1 MNSMSLASRSSMFLF
16 VSIFSS
22 VLAFANNGAPQPKLS
37 DSEIAGIDRLFARWN
52 RTNSP
57 GFAVGVIRN
66 GSLVFAKG
74 YGMSNLEYGIPI
86 TPRSPFY
93 IASMSKQ
100 FTAACAAV
108 LVQQGRL
115 RLDDDVRKYIPEM
128 PDYRKRLTIDHLIH
142 HTGGVREWSSLV
154 LFAGRDLRYEDRLD
168 NEDVFRLLRRQKSLE
183 FDPGAEYRYSSGGYQ
198 LLTVIIER
206 ITGMSL
212 NDFAQKNIFEPLG
225 MKNTFFESNYAAILP
240 GRVESYRPKADGTY
254 ERILKHF
261 NLYGDGGVITNIE
274 DLARWDEV
282 FYKDQIGG
290 KGFSDL
296 LLTQGRLN
304 SGETLRYAFGLEIYE
319 YKGHKVIEHGGGMLG
334 FTVDMARF
342 PNDHLTVIALAN
354 TPERWSTAMAFEV
367 ADLLLRT
374 PAPPQHAPPPP
385 GGISCSEEKLRRL
398 AGSYWDYRSNHF
410 RRVTLRG
417 GDLFLDAGEGNGSR
431 LIALSSTSF
440 ALEDDPSLRV
450 VFNLEGQAQRMSVGV
465 PGTYTGFVG
474 DAYDPSVPTSLD
486 PLRQYSG
493 DYYSEELSALYRFRI
508 VNSQLTLQI
517 NDNAP
522 MLLFPN
528 PKAPI
533 LWNSKSMLWTGFGEI
548 IFHRDALGRLKGL
561 TIGDERVSA
570 VLFTKLPSSESPIN

>member
-1 MNSMSLASRSSMFLF
+1 MFLF

-22 VLAFANNGAPQPKLS
+22 VLAFANNAAPQPKLS

-128 PDYRKRLTIDHLIH
+128 PDYGKRLTIDHLIH

-206 ITGMSL
+206 
-212 NDFAQKNIFEPLG
+212 
-225 MKNTFFESNYAAILP
+225 
-240 GRVESYRPKADGTY
+240 
-254 ERILKHF
+254 
-261 NLYGDGGVITNIE
+261 
-274 DLARWDEV
+274 
-282 FYKDQIGG
+282 
-290 KGFSDL
+290 
-296 LLTQGRLN
+296 
-304 SGETLRYAFGLEIYE
+304 
-319 YKGHKVIEHGGGMLG
+319 
-334 FTVDMARF
+334 
-342 PNDHLTVIALAN
+342 
-354 TPERWSTAMAFEV
+354 
-367 ADLLLRT
+367 
-374 PAPPQHAPPPP
+374 
-385 GGISCSEEKLRRL
+385 
-398 AGSYWDYRSNHF
+398 
-410 RRVTLRG
+410 
-417 GDLFLDAGEGNGSR
+417 
-431 LIALSSTSF
+431 
-440 ALEDDPSLRV
+440 
-450 VFNLEGQAQRMSVGV
+450 
-465 PGTYTGFVG
+465 
-474 DAYDPSVPTSLD
+474 
-486 PLRQYSG
+486 
-493 DYYSEELSALYRFRI
+493 
-508 VNSQLTLQI
+508 
-517 NDNAP
+517 

-533 LWNSKSMLWTGFGEI
+533 LWNSKNMLWTGFGEI